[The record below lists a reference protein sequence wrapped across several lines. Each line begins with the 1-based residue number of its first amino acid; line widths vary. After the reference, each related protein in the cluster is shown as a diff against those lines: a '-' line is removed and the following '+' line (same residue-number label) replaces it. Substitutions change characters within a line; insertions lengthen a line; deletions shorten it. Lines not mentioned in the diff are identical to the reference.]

1 MKLYKAKMMYC
12 CINNLVQ
19 AQDNNAN
26 GIHAKA
32 FTCYSW
38 WLPPPRQLG
47 AARIVERRLVIVSG
61 SDRGDCEGSCAFPGR
76 APKGNSSGL
85 LMSLSYLTCG

>member
-1 MKLYKAKMMYC
+1 MLNEAKIMCC

-32 FTCYSW
+32 YLLWDFHVLCESKPGNNY
-38 WLPPPRQLG
+38 LM
-47 AARIVERRLVIVSG
+47 RRGIAYGMV
-61 SDRGDCEGSCAFPGR
+61 
-76 APKGNSSGL
+76 
-85 LMSLSYLTCG
+85 SYLKLAKLK

>member
-1 MKLYKAKMMYC
+1 MKAKMMCC

-32 FTCYSW
+32 YLLWDFHVLCESK
-38 WLPPPRQLG
+38 LV
-47 AARIVERRLVIVSG
+47 RI
-61 SDRGDCEGSCAFPGR
+61 
-76 APKGNSSGL
+76 N
-85 LMSLSYLTCG
+85 

>member
-1 MKLYKAKMMYC
+1 MKAKMMYC

-32 FTCYSW
+32 CLLWDFHVLCEIK
-38 WLPPPRQLG
+38 PGKNQLM
-47 AARIVERRLVIVSG
+47 RY
-61 SDRGDCEGSCAFPGR
+61 EG
-76 APKGNSSGL
+76 L
-85 LMSLSYLTCG
+85 HMEWSYI

>member
-1 MKLYKAKMMYC
+1 MYLMKAKMMCC

-32 FTCYSW
+32 YLLWDFYVLCESKFV
-38 WLPPPRQLG
+38 
-47 AARIVERRLVIVSG
+47 RINECDMR
-61 SDRGDCEGSCAFPGR
+61 DCIWNDLIFDAC
-76 APKGNSSGL
+76 
-85 LMSLSYLTCG
+85 

>member
-26 GIHAKA
+26 EIHEKA
-32 FTCYSW
+32 YLLWDFHV
-38 WLPPPRQLG
+38 L
-47 AARIVERRLVIVSG
+47 
-61 SDRGDCEGSCAFPGR
+61 CESKHG
-76 APKGNSSGL
+76 KN
-85 LMSLSYLTCG
+85 